1 MPINPANAVAAY
13 SNTARAGVP
22 APDIAHEP
30 VGPSFTELVSK
41 SAEDALATGQAAE
54 RQTVQALGGKAE
66 LTEVVS
72 AVANAEVTLQTVVSI
87 RDKVVAAYQEILRMP
102 I

>member
-1 MPINPANAVAAY
+1 MPVNPANAVAAY

-22 APDIAHEP
+22 APEIAREP
-30 VGPSFTELVSK
+30 VGPSFTELIGK
-41 SAEDALATGQAAE
+41 AANEALTTGQTAE
-54 RQTVQALGGKAE
+54 RQTAQALGGKGE
-66 LTEVVS
+66 LTEVVT